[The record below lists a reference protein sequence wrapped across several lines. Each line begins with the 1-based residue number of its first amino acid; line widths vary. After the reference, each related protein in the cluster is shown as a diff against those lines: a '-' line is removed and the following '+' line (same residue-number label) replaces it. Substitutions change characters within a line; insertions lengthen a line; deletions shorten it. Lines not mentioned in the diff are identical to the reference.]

1 MAPISY
7 QPPIPLRDLHILDLL
22 ELTGSQPRA
31 GQALAVHPS
40 TVCRTVQM
48 MREQFRLQPSSAVPV
63 CRQGTNESLHHLR
76 LSYRAHRVMGGLLRI
91 ATDVLHQ
98 DLLRGMGSVQT
109 VPPRF
114 RPADQWAALVSHA
127 LIDGAI
133 VSSWCHGS
141 AGPWTTPPHWPGLVT
156 LPLGSL
162 PLALVAVAA
171 DAQRVLLPR
180 RAVVP
185 RLHQLLESHGVPVEV
200 QPVACQEPEAW
211 WKRMRD
217 RQLALPLCPG
227 LMGRTFWRQQGLRL
241 LTRQPPLEEE
251 LWLLLPRGR
260 IADGPLA
267 RECLRRLRQR
277 VRRSG
282 RGADPGEAS
291 RSGCAA

>member
-1 MAPISY
+1 MTPTSY

-40 TVCRTVQM
+40 TVCRSAQM

-91 ATDVLHQ
+91 ATDALHQ
-98 DLLRGMGSVQT
+98 GLLRGMASVQG

-141 AGPWTTPPHWPGLVT
+141 APPGESPPQWSGVVA

-162 PLALVAVAA
+162 PLPLVAAEA
-171 DAQRVLLPR
+171 EGRRVLLPR

-185 RLHQLLESHGVPVEV
+185 RLHQLLESHGLRVEV

-211 WKRMRD
+211 WKHMQD

-227 LMGRTFWRQQGLRL
+227 LVGRRFWRQQGLRL
-241 LTRQPPLEEE
+241 LTLQPPLEED

-260 IADGPLA
+260 IADGLLA
-267 RECLRRLRQR
+267 RQCLLHLRQR
-277 VRRSG
+277 VRRA
-282 RGADPGEAS
+282 GALALRADAGET
-291 RSGCAA
+291 R